1 MKSYEETLNAVG
13 TVTYMPPEVIY
24 AMTEPDASYVGK
36 PADAWS
42 LGCCRLLYEVGDPIV
57 TYNHL
62 VWAGIYAMLSYAVM
76 QLVFSI

>member
-42 LGCCRLLYEVGDPIV
+42 LGCCGLHYEVGDLAV
-57 TYNHL
+57 TYIDL
-62 VWAGIYAMLSYAVM
+62 V
-76 QLVFSI
+76 